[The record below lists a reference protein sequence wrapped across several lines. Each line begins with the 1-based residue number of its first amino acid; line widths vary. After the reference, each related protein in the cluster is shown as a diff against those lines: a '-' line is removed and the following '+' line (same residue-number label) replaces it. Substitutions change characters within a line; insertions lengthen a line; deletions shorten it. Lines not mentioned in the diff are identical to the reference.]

1 VTPGPPPE
9 GPVPGGPA
17 SERSVSQVPVAE
29 GTLPSGEGPAPADG
43 ADWRR
48 LSPRMLV
55 VYPLRELLRALP
67 VLAGIVI
74 AGGTQGRAGVWGLVG
89 AGAAAG
95 YGVLRWY
102 TTSYRVSRD
111 QVQVRHGVLQRRT
124 VGVPLDRVRTVDL
137 AAPAMHRALGL
148 VRVTIGTGRSDRAKD
163 DDLRLDGLSAASAA
177 SLRDELL
184 HRRAPR
190 PAAPV
195 PLQDLAHAR
204 PGWIAYGPFTLSG
217 VVTVGVVIGF
227 AWRIA
232 SEARIDPTR
241 LVRASDGLL
250 AFGHGRLLLVL
261 LPLAALVAVAAA
273 SSAGYALAFWDFR
286 LVRHPG
292 GSLQVTRGLIATRSV
307 TIEERRLRGVEVSE
321 PLLLRLVRGA
331 RLIAIATGLRVGRGA
346 ERGGSLLLPPAPR
359 EEALRVAAEVLGTA
373 APVTVPLTRHGGSAR
388 RRRHTRLLAVHL
400 PVLAVLLAAWWLGW
414 LPAWPWLAWLAL
426 LPAGVALAED
436 RYRSLGH
443 ALSGRTLVTGWGSLV
458 RRRCALNCEGIIGW
472 NLRRSFFQRRSGLVT
487 LVAATAAGRQEY
499 EIQDAPLGEAL
510 RLADQAL
517 PGLLAPFLERPE
529 TGHTAR
535 DAS

>member
-1 VTPGPPPE
+1 VTTGPPPQGLAPE
-9 GPVPGGPA
+9 GSAPG
-17 SERSVSQVPVAE
+17 RW
-29 GTLPSGEGPAPADG
+29 GPAPADG
-43 ADWRR
+43 AEWRR

-74 AGGTQGRAGVWGLVG
+74 AGGIRGQAGLWGLVG
-89 AGAAAG
+89 AGAAATF
-95 YGVLRWY
+95 GVLRWF

-137 AAPAMHRALGL
+137 AAPALHRALGL
-148 VRVTIGTGRSDRAKD
+148 VQVTIGTGRSDRTKD
-163 DDLRLDGLSAASAA
+163 DDLRLDGLSATAAA

-184 HRRAPR
+184 HRRTPR
-190 PAAPV
+190 PAAPAAV
-195 PLQDLAHAR
+195 QELAHAR

-217 VVTVGVVIGF
+217 VLTVGIVVGF

-241 LVRASDGLL
+241 LVRASDGLAAL
-250 AFGHGRLLLVL
+250 GHGPLLLVL
-261 LPLAALVAVAAA
+261 LPLAALAAVAAA

-307 TIEERRLRGVEVSE
+307 TIEERRLRGIEVSE

-346 ERGGSLLLPPAPR
+346 ERGGSLLLPPAPL
-359 EEALRVAAEVLGTA
+359 EEALRVAARVLGTPT
-373 APVTVPLTRHGGSAR
+373 PVTVPLTSHGGSAR
-388 RRRHTRLLAVHL
+388 RRRYTRLLAVHL
-400 PVLAVLLAAWWLGW
+400 PVLALLLAAWWLGG
-414 LPAWPWLAWLAL
+414 LPAWPWLAWLVL
-426 LPAGVALAED
+426 LPAGLALAED

-443 ALSGRTLVTGWGSLV
+443 GLSGRTLVTRRGSLV
-458 RRRCALNCEGIIGW
+458 RRRCALNADGIIGW
-472 NLRRSFFQRRSGLVT
+472 NLRRSFFQRRSGLAT
-487 LVAATAAGRQEY
+487 LVATTAAGRQAY
-499 EIQDAPLGEAL
+499 EVQDLPLGEAL

-517 PGLLAPFLERPE
+517 PGLLAPFLERPDTDHPATE
-529 TGHTAR
+529 SG
-535 DAS
+535 